1 LSLHRENPFHRFGR
15 AVAYNVVNIYAIKMA
30 GVFMFSTSTVA
41 LYTGLTPRWIAVLGF
56 VLAGIL
62 LVGSYYISWS
72 FLVMP
77 VWVFVI
83 SVCIL
88 FDVFARQ
95 NREG

>member
-1 LSLHRENPFHRFGR
+1 
-15 AVAYNVVNIYAIKMA
+15 
-30 GVFMFSTSTVA
+30 MFSTSTVA

-77 VWVFVI
+77 VWVLVI

-88 FDVFARQ
+88 FDVFCAPEAGGLERPSQ
-95 NREG
+95 SRAAPPSPGQAA